1 MSLRS
6 EITCLTVF
14 SLWLL
19 TGPIQADEPSFA
31 KWNDPTLPNAIQVD
45 DGVVSGGQPA
55 GDAGFAAL
63 AARGI
68 RTVISVDGM
77 KPEVALARKHG
88 LRYVHLPHGY
98 DQVPQK
104 TGRSL
109 AKAIESL
116 PKPIYIHCHHGRHR
130 SPAAAA
136 VGCIQAGR
144 LTTEQGMQLLQTAR
158 TGEEYGGLYRSVQ
171 AAQPLDHATLANEP
185 ADFPAVVQLPPVVDH
200 MVDMQHSLDQLMSW
214 QKPEPQRAAA
224 SATNVD
230 PGPNRQHET
239 AVLLMESLKEFDRSQ
254 ATQQRPEPWREL
266 TSNAISKSQQLIA
279 TYTRS
284 KAESSEVDP
293 RAKRRQ
299 LLEQIRTDCRGCHR
313 QFRN

>member
-77 KPEVALARKHG
+77 KPEVALASKHG

-158 TGEEYGGLYRSVQ
+158 TCEEYGGLYRSVQ
-171 AAQPLDHATLANEP
+171 TAQPLDHATLANEP

-214 QKPEPQRAAA
+214 QQPEPQRAA
-224 SATNVD
+224 SANNVD
-230 PGPNRQHET
+230 PGANRQRET

-266 TSNAISKSQQLIA
+266 TSNAISKSQQLVA

-299 LLEQIRTDCRGCHR
+299 LLEQIRTDCRSCHR